1 MLFNGKNIFDMAPD
15 ERAAAG
21 LFLAFQ
27 YPLEIP
33 GVATMTFLRTALN
46 AQRKKRGEAELST
59 PEFIKRVRET
69 AGKLNIDQDMLRRAV
84 NVGFSG
90 GEKKRNEILQ
100 MALLEPRL
108 AVLDET
114 NSGLDIDA
122 LQDRR
127 RRRQPLAIA
136 AARRSS
142 SSPTI
147 SGCSSYIVPDI
158 VHVLS
163 AGRIVKTGGK
173 ELALEL
179 EARGYAEYQEE
190 AAGVNAGV
198 TTIKTAAETELAQVY
213 ARARGSLP
221 GDDAVAAQREAA
233 FGVFAKEGLPH
244 RRVEDWKYT
253 DLRALMREAKPLAP
267 PPDAAAKALAKSAGA
282 RCSAT
287 SRRAASSLSTA
298 PSSRNCPIWQV
309 WKTASPSARW
319 PRRCPA
325 TIPCSRSISAS
336 WRRQPTSPSRSIPR

>member
-1 MLFNGKNIFDMAPD
+1 MALLEIKDLHAGIDGKEILKGLDLTVNPGEVHAIMGPNGSGKSTLAYVLAGKQDYAPTKGEVRFDGQNLFDTEPD
-15 ERAAAG
+15 ERAARG

-59 PEFIKRVRET
+59 PEFLKKVRGLAKTLGVDPE
-69 AGKLNIDQDMLRRAV
+69 MLRRAV

-122 LQDRR
+122 LKIVADGVNRLR
-127 RRRQPLAIA
+127 GPG
-136 AARRSS
+136 RSFIVI
-142 SSPTI
+142 THYQRLLN
-147 SGCSSYIVPDI
+147 YIVPDV

-163 AGRIVKTGGK
+163 RGRIVKTGGK

-190 AAGVNAGV
+190 AAA
-198 TTIKTAAETELAQVY
+198 
-213 ARARGSLP
+213 
-221 GDDAVAAQREAA
+221 
-233 FGVFAKEGLPH
+233 
-244 RRVEDWKYT
+244 
-253 DLRALMREAKPLAP
+253 
-267 PPDAAAKALAKSAGA
+267 
-282 RCSAT
+282 
-287 SRRAASSLSTA
+287 
-298 PSSRNCPIWQV
+298 
-309 WKTASPSARW
+309 
-319 PRRCPA
+319 
-325 TIPCSRSISAS
+325 
-336 WRRQPTSPSRSIPR
+336 